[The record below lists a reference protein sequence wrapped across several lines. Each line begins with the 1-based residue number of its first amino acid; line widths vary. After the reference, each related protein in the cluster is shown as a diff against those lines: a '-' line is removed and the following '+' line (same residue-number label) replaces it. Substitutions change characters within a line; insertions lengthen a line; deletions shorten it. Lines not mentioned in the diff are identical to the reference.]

1 MIAILNPMKAAWN
14 TSIAIAIGIMGP
26 ALPVIG
32 LSGILVI
39 AKSMIN
45 TIVPPM
51 PIKYHGLPH
60 LLIIGTT
67 QNSWAIPATEKKIKK
82 LRLKSNTFGAWIRCK
97 MPAIAVV
104 AAAA

>member
-1 MIAILNPMKAAWN
+1 MAAVNPMKAAWN

-39 AKSMIN
+39 RKSIIN
-45 TIVPPM
+45 TIVPAM
-51 PIKYHGLPH
+51 PTQYHGNPH

-67 QNSWAIPATEKKIKK
+67 QNNWAIPATMKNMKK
-82 LRLKSNTFGAWIRCK
+82 LRLNSNTFEA
-97 MPAIAVV
+97 
-104 AAAA
+104 

>member
-1 MIAILNPMKAAWN
+1 
-14 TSIAIAIGIMGP
+14 
-26 ALPVIG
+26 VIG

-39 AKSMIN
+39 AKSVIS

-67 QNSWAIPATEKKIKK
+67 QNSWAIPATMKKIPV
-82 LRLKSNTFGAWIRCK
+82 LRLNPKMLGARTRCK
-97 MPAIAVV
+97 IPAIAVV
-104 AAAA
+104 AAAAQHRAFIFAIMV

>member
-1 MIAILNPMKAAWN
+1 MKAAWN

-39 AKSMIN
+39 AKSIIS

-67 QNSWAIPATEKKIKK
+67 QNSWAIPATMKKMPV
-82 LRLKSNTFGAWIRCK
+82 LRLNPKMLGARTRCK
-97 MPAIAVV
+97 IPATAVV